1 MLLFRLS
8 NLSLAFGDHPLI
20 DKADLTI
27 HKGERIGILGQ
38 NGAGKS
44 TFMKLLNGQILP
56 DTGELWRAH
65 EIRVA
70 YLDQSLPEQSDESVY
85 DFVAGGLEGLGD
97 LLRRYHALTHGD
109 DIDWSDEKHLNEMGQ
124 LQKEI
129 EERDG
134 WAFEHKIETVIDVLQ
149 LSADAKM
156 RTLSGGNRRRAALGC
171 ALLSEPDLLM
181 LDEPTNHLDIPTIE
195 WLEKYLNTFNG
206 AILVITHDREFLKKI
221 TNRIIE
227 IDRGNL
233 RCWDYDYQSFLE
245 FRDQQ
250 LDAES
255 KANSEFDKKLAEE
268 EKWIRKGIQARRTR
282 NEGRVRAL
290 KKMREERSQR
300 RELTG
305 KAKFAVEQAGS
316 SGKIVIE
323 AKHVTHGFG
332 DEMLIKDLSTKIL
345 RGDRVGFI
353 GANGSGKTTLL
364 KILLGDLKPLS
375 GDVKIGTNLEIIYF
389 DQLRNQLELEKTVID
404 NLAEGRDFIEI
415 NGKQRHVIS
424 YLQDFLFPPKRARQ
438 PVKSLSGGEQNRLIL
453 AKLFSKPANLIVLDE
468 PTNDLD
474 METLELLE
482 EILLDF
488 SGTILLVSHDRK
500 FMDNVITN
508 CIVFERPGVIR
519 EYVGGYQDWVDQ
531 GGKLL
536 SFADQAAEAKVLK
549 DKALNASK
557 DKAKPTS
564 ATPKQPSEPAA
575 PAVTPAGTR
584 TATLATPLATTPA
597 ATPAATPANTK
608 ARPSFKQQR
617 ELDQVTKDIEK
628 TEAQIKALEATMA
641 EPGFFGQDQQLVQ
654 KKTGELNKL
663 QEQLEALYARW
674 GELDGL

>member
-8 NLSLAFGDHPLI
+8 NLSLAFGDHPLL

-44 TFMKLLNGQILP
+44 TFMKLLNGQILC
-56 DTGELWRAH
+56 DSGELWRAH
-65 EIRVA
+65 DIRVA
-70 YLDQSLPEQSDESVY
+70 YLDQSLPEQSEESVY
-85 DFVAGGLEGLGD
+85 DFVASGLEGLGD
-97 LLRRYHALTHGD
+97 LLRRYHAMTHGE
-109 DIDWSDEKHLNEMGQ
+109 DIDWSDEKCLNDMGQ

-129 EERDG
+129 EERNG

-149 LSADAKM
+149 LDAEAKM
-156 RTLSGGNRRRAALGC
+156 RTLSGGNRRRAALGR

-195 WLEKYLNTFNG
+195 WLEKYLNAFNG
-206 AILVITHDREFLKKI
+206 AILVITHDREFLQKI

-233 RCWDYDYQSFLE
+233 RCWDYDYTRFLE
-245 FRDQQ
+245 FREQQ
-250 LDAES
+250 LDAEG

-323 AKHVTHGFG
+323 AKSVTHTFDG
-332 DEMLIKDLSTKIL
+332 EVLIKNFSTKIL

-364 KILLGDLKPLS
+364 KILLGDLRPQS
-375 GDVKIGTNLEIIYF
+375 GEVRIGTNLEIIYF
-389 DQLRNQLELEKTVID
+389 DQLRNQLALEETVID
-404 NLAEGRDFIEI
+404 NLAEGREFIEI

-482 EILLDF
+482 EILLEF
-488 SGTILLVSHDRK
+488 TGTILLVSHDRK

-519 EYVGGYQDWVDQ
+519 EYVGGYQDWVNQ

-536 SFADQAAEAKVLK
+536 SFADQAAEAKK
-549 DKALNASK
+549 ERASDRTKANPTTAAS
-557 DKAKPTS
+557 A
-564 ATPKQPSEPAA
+564 ALVQNQQTPKINQK
-575 PAVTPAGTR
+575 T
-584 TATLATPLATTPA
+584 
-597 ATPAATPANTK
+597 
-608 ARPSFKQQR
+608 QR
-617 ELDQVTKDIEK
+617 ELDQVTKDIE
-628 TEAQIKALEATMA
+628 TIEAQINKLEVEMA
-641 EPGFFGQDQQLVQ
+641 EPGFFEKEHALVK
-654 KKTGELNKL
+654 KKTAELVSL
-663 QEQLEALYARW
+663 QEKLDTLYARW
-674 GELDGL
+674 GGLDSSL

>member
-8 NLSLAFGDHPLI
+8 NLSLAFGDHPLL

-56 DTGELWRAH
+56 DTGELYRAQ

-85 DFVAGGLEGLGD
+85 DFVASGLEGLGD
-97 LLRRYHALTHGD
+97 LLRRYHALTHGEG
-109 DIDWSDEKHLNEMGQ
+109 IDWSDEKHLNEMGQ

-149 LSADAKM
+149 LSADSTM
-156 RTLSGGNRRRAALGC
+156 RSLSGGNRRRAALGR

-323 AKHVTHGFG
+323 AEHVTHGFG
-332 DEMLIKDLSTKIL
+332 DEILIEDFSTKIL

-364 KILLGDLKPLS
+364 KILLGDLIPLS
-375 GDVKIGTNLEIIYF
+375 GEVKIGTNLEIIYF
-389 DQLRNQLELEKTVID
+389 DQLRNQLDLEQTVID
-404 NLAEGRDFIEI
+404 YLAEGREFIEI

-424 YLQDFLFPPKRARQ
+424 YMQDFLFPPKRARQ

-453 AKLFSKPANLIVLDE
+453 AKLFSKPANMIVLDE

-488 SGTILLVSHDRK
+488 TGTILLVSHDRK

-549 DKALNASK
+549 DKAKLPPTVQKKTPVPTASSVLK
-557 DKAKPTS
+557 DK
-564 ATPKQPSEPAA
+564 
-575 PAVTPAGTR
+575 
-584 TATLATPLATTPA
+584 
-597 ATPAATPANTK
+597 
-608 ARPSFKQQR
+608 PSFKQQR

-628 TEAQIKALEATMA
+628 TEAQIKALETTMA
-641 EPGFFGQDQQLVQ
+641 APGFFEQDQKLVQ
-654 KKTGELNKL
+654 KKTGELSQL
-663 QEQLEALYARW
+663 QEKLEALYVRW
-674 GELDGL
+674 GELDSI

>member
-8 NLSLAFGDHPLI
+8 NLSLAFGDHPLL

-56 DTGELWRAH
+56 DSGELWRAQ

-97 LLRRYHALTHGD
+97 LLRRYHALTHGE
-109 DIDWSDEKHLNEMGQ
+109 DIDWSDEKHLDEMGR

-156 RTLSGGNRRRAALGC
+156 RSLSGGNRRRAALGR

-323 AKHVTHGFG
+323 AKHITHGFG
-332 DEMLIKDLSTKIL
+332 DEILIKDFSTKIL

-364 KILLGDLKPLS
+364 KILLGDLEPLS

-389 DQLRNQLELEKTVID
+389 DQLRNQLDLEQTVID
-404 NLAEGRDFIEI
+404 YLAEGREFIEI

-424 YLQDFLFPPKRARQ
+424 YMQDFLFPPKRARQ

-453 AKLFSKPANLIVLDE
+453 AKLFSKPANMIVLDE

-488 SGTILLVSHDRK
+488 TGTILLVSHDRK

-536 SFADQAAEAKVLK
+536 SFADQAAEAKALK
-549 DKALNASK
+549 DKGLPKVPVITASNALSTA
-557 DKAKPTS
+557 
-564 ATPKQPSEPAA
+564 PKES
-575 PAVTPAGTR
+575 TK
-584 TATLATPLATTPA
+584 PA
-597 ATPAATPANTK
+597 ATIISESAK
-608 ARPSFKQQR
+608 GKPSFKQQR

-628 TEAQIKALEATMA
+628 TEEQIKTLETTMA
-641 EPGFFGQDQQLVQ
+641 EPGFFEQDQKLVQ
-654 KKTGELNKL
+654 KKTGELSQL
-663 QEQLEALYARW
+663 QEKLEALYARW
-674 GELDGL
+674 GELDSL

>member
-8 NLSLAFGDHPLI
+8 TLSLAFGDHPLL

-44 TFMKLLNGQILP
+44 TFMKLLAGQILP
-56 DTGELWRAH
+56 DTGELWRAQ

-70 YLDQSLPEQSDESVY
+70 YLDQSLPAQSDETVY

-97 LLRRYHALTHGD
+97 LLRRYHALTHGE
-109 DIDWSDEKHLNEMGQ
+109 DIDWSDEKHLEEMGR

-149 LSADAKM
+149 LSADSTM
-156 RTLSGGNRRRAALGC
+156 RSLSGGNRRRAALGR

-323 AKHVTHGFG
+323 AEHVTHGFG
-332 DEMLIKDLSTKIL
+332 DEVLIKDFSTKIL

-375 GDVKIGTNLEIIYF
+375 GEVKIGTNLEIIYF
-389 DQLRNQLELEKTVID
+389 DQLRNQLDLEQNVID
-404 NLAEGRDFIEI
+404 YLAEGREFIEI

-424 YLQDFLFPPKRARQ
+424 YMQDFLFPPKRARQ

-453 AKLFSKPANLIVLDE
+453 AKLFSKPANMIVLDE

-488 SGTILLVSHDRK
+488 TGTILLVSHDRK

-536 SFADQAAEAKVLK
+536 SFADQAAEAKALK
-549 DKALNASK
+549 EK
-557 DKAKPTS
+557 
-564 ATPKQPSEPAA
+564 
-575 PAVTPAGTR
+575 
-584 TATLATPLATTPA
+584 TLSNESIKSA
-597 ATPAATPANTK
+597 ATPAKKSPEPTPSIAK
-608 ARPSFKQQR
+608 DKPSFKQQR

-628 TEAQIKALEATMA
+628 MENQIKALETTMA
-641 EPGFFGQDQQLVQ
+641 EPGFFEQDQKLVQ
-654 KKTGELNKL
+654 KKTGELSQL
-663 QEQLEALYARW
+663 QEKLEALYMRW
-674 GELDGL
+674 GELDAQ

>member
-56 DTGELWRAH
+56 DTGELWRAQ

-156 RTLSGGNRRRAALGC
+156 RTLSGGNRRRAALGR

-549 DKALNASK
+549 DKAQNASK
-557 DKAKPTS
+557 DKAKTTS

-575 PAVTPAGTR
+575 PAVTPAGSHS
-584 TATLATPLATTPA
+584 ATLATTLATTPA

>member
-56 DTGELWRAH
+56 DTGELWRAQ

-156 RTLSGGNRRRAALGC
+156 RTLSGGNRRRAALGR

-332 DEMLIKDLSTKIL
+332 DEILIKDLSTKIL

-628 TEAQIKALEATMA
+628 TEAQIKALENTMA

>member
-56 DTGELWRAH
+56 DTGELWRAQ

-156 RTLSGGNRRRAALGC
+156 RTLSGGNRRRAALGR

-332 DEMLIKDLSTKIL
+332 DEILIKDLSTKIL

-575 PAVTPAGTR
+575 PAVTPAGSHS
-584 TATLATPLATTPA
+584 ATLATTLATTPA

-628 TEAQIKALEATMA
+628 TEAQIKALENTMA

>member
-56 DTGELWRAH
+56 DTGELWRAQ

-156 RTLSGGNRRRAALGC
+156 RTLSGGNRRRAALGR

-549 DKALNASK
+549 DKAQNAASK

-575 PAVTPAGTR
+575 PAGTPAGTH
-584 TATLATPLATTPA
+584 TATLATTLATTL
-597 ATPAATPANTK
+597 AATPANTK

-628 TEAQIKALEATMA
+628 TEAQIKALENTMA
-641 EPGFFGQDQQLVQ
+641 EPGFFEQDQQLVQ
-654 KKTGELNKL
+654 KKTGELNQL

>member
-1 MLLFRLS
+1 VPADKFILHGLNYNPPDFFMLLFRLS
-8 NLSLAFGDHPLI
+8 TLSLAFGDHPLL

-44 TFMKLLNGQILP
+44 TFMKLLAGQILP
-56 DTGELWRAH
+56 DTGELWRAQ

-70 YLDQSLPEQSDESVY
+70 YLDQSLPAQSDETVY

-97 LLRRYHALTHGD
+97 LLRRYHALTHGE
-109 DIDWSDEKHLNEMGQ
+109 DIDWSDEKHLEEMGR

-149 LSADAKM
+149 LSADSTM
-156 RTLSGGNRRRAALGC
+156 RSLSGGNRRRAALGR

-323 AKHVTHGFG
+323 AEHVTHGFG
-332 DEMLIKDLSTKIL
+332 DEVLIKDFSTKIL

-375 GDVKIGTNLEIIYF
+375 GEVKIGTNLEIIYF
-389 DQLRNQLELEKTVID
+389 DQLRNQLDLEQNVID
-404 NLAEGRDFIEI
+404 YLAEGREFIEI

-424 YLQDFLFPPKRARQ
+424 YMQDFLFPPKRARQ

-453 AKLFSKPANLIVLDE
+453 AKLFSKPANMIVLDE

-488 SGTILLVSHDRK
+488 TGTILLVSHDRK

-536 SFADQAAEAKVLK
+536 SFADQAAEAKALK
-549 DKALNASK
+549 EK
-557 DKAKPTS
+557 
-564 ATPKQPSEPAA
+564 
-575 PAVTPAGTR
+575 
-584 TATLATPLATTPA
+584 TLSNESIKSA
-597 ATPAATPANTK
+597 ATPAKKSPEPTPSIAK
-608 ARPSFKQQR
+608 DKPSFKQQR

-628 TEAQIKALEATMA
+628 MENQIKALETTMA
-641 EPGFFGQDQQLVQ
+641 EPGFFEQDQKLVQ
-654 KKTGELNKL
+654 KKTGELSQL
-663 QEQLEALYARW
+663 QEKLEALYMRW
-674 GELDGL
+674 GELDAQ